1 MMKAR
6 GLFITGTDTGIG
18 KTHVSI
24 RLLHVLQ
31 GFGLRVAGMKP
42 VASGAKWQTG
52 QWVNDDALALRAA
65 SSLPLAY
72 QQVNPYVFEPPV
84 APHLAAEESG
94 ERVDLERIHQ
104 TFLALADGVDCVIV
118 EGVGGWRV
126 PLNAD
131 EDVSDLAR
139 ALGLPVVLVV
149 GLRLGCIS
157 HARLTH
163 ESIMASG
170 LVFGGW
176 IANQIEAD
184 LPRAVEI
191 IATLTRALGHEP
203 LAELA
208 FHLESDGPDALKDHW
223 NRCEILRLVEA

>member
-18 KTHVSI
+18 KTHVSV

-84 APHLAAEESG
+84 APHLAAEES
-94 ERVDLERIHQ
+94 E
-104 TFLALADGVDCVIV
+104 
-118 EGVGGWRV
+118 
-126 PLNAD
+126 
-131 EDVSDLAR
+131 
-139 ALGLPVVLVV
+139 
-149 GLRLGCIS
+149 
-157 HARLTH
+157 
-163 ESIMASG
+163 SG
-170 LVFGGW
+170 LIWSGFIRPFWRWRMGW
-176 IANQIEAD
+176 TVSSSRVWAAGEC
-184 LPRAVEI
+184 P
-191 IATLTRALGHEP
+191 
-203 LAELA
+203 
-208 FHLESDGPDALKDHW
+208 
-223 NRCEILRLVEA
+223 